1 MIVLTGGFHWSS
13 LSTYLPTI
21 YLPIIYLIYLSTYL
35 SLVSFLWKKKKPDE
49 YRWQSPQKSNWHSPT
64 LHEMLSNP
72 AVLTRDRHGV
82 LSSASLKV
90 WRSLNSAE
98 GKTTALEFISIYCT
112 VSIPTPHHVQSP
124 LALTLDSVQIPHC
137 VAGACPGSMACHT
150 GSRAGTS
157 SLVCQAFRWALLL
170 KISSFIVMSC
180 PEHRS

>member
-1 MIVLTGGFHWSS
+1 MYSPGVSTDLVC
-13 LSTYLPTI
+13 LPTYLPTI
-21 YLPIIYLIYLSTYL
+21 YLPIIYLSNLSIYLPLTSFI
-35 SLVSFLWKKKKPDE
+35 SLGKKTDE
-49 YRWQSPQKSNWHSPT
+49 YRWQSPQKSNRHTPT
-64 LHEMLSNP
+64 LNEMLNNP
-72 AVLTRDRHGV
+72 AILKRDRHGV

-98 GKTTALEFISIYCT
+98 GKTTALEFTSICCT

-124 LALTLDSVQIPHC
+124 LALTLDSVEIPHC
-137 VAGACPGSMACHT
+137 VAGACPGSMACRT

-157 SLVCQAFRWALLL
+157 PLVCQAFHWALLL